1 METFKRLSDTISVHN
16 RNSSIFLVNGEWTF
30 ILPDGLYYELDS
42 EFDGGIS
49 GGIDLSGSVKPMV
62 IKGLYDGSKHLFNF
76 ALQEHYNFFGNGNT
90 IIDCKYDNRFVD
102 ADPSS
107 EAQKIIT
114 DEDDLY
120 VDITAENIWPFGI
133 QVQLRARSP
142 KMTPFDFDAVIN
154 CGRSDYDLVMDKLK
168 ELAYSIRLSELESES
183 ESIYRTSK
191 AANSAQTVNN
201 CIIENGVLVKYIGR
215 ETDIVLPEGIEKLA
229 DGLFSGRKIRS
240 IVIPEG
246 VHTIGRRA
254 FENCLELE
262 KVSLPSTL
270 EELGGYAFVDCHK
283 LKSINLGDKLTSIE
297 DSVFSEC
304 FELRNVIIPRNVE
317 RIEAFAF
324 KSCRK
329 FTSIVIPDGVESI
342 SFQAFAYCKNLS
354 YLYIPASVGEFSED
368 FLGNTPF
375 VGCDMLTVY
384 CPSGSAAEEYCHA
397 HGISCC
403 AAEEPELQEAEY
415 DFSDDD
421 YESAQDNRGGA
432 TFSFGSSSSPFSVEI
447 GIDIDEMEQTEYE
460 QENEC
465 DFKIEDGV
473 LFEYRGHDEV
483 VILPQGIEKINSF
496 AFNECEMKKIVFSD
510 SVREIEF
517 CAFDECTKL
526 KEIVF
531 NDGLEI
537 IDCNFDDFPISEVD
551 IPDSVKQIKD
561 YAFSDTTVVR
571 GKRSCEGLAKYVAN
585 NHGTFELEGEDTSEY
600 VEIELE
606 NCILIGDT
614 LLKYIGSDS
623 HITLPQG
630 IRHIGNKAFSS
641 SPLISVQFNGDLETI
656 GEEAFSNTNLES
668 LSFPSSLRSI
678 GDYSFYECKNLKEVS
693 FCEGLTEIGE
703 GAFSETPIS
712 ELHFPDSLQTIGSS
726 AFDECKL
733 KSVAFG
739 AGLRRIG
746 HRAFY
751 ETNIKK
757 LVFPAGLT
765 YIGDWAFTDCG
776 KLSIVSFSGD
786 LEYIGEYA
794 FRGCGKLS
802 SVTFGGSLKELGKS
816 AFSNTAITEFTVPE
830 GVVCLRK
837 DTFYGCEKLQKLVL
851 PNSLLIIGDSAVRS
865 CEELTEVTLND
876 GLRRIEDWAFSYC
889 PIQQVVIPQGAK
901 AVRSCAFKADTKKK
915 KVKRKDYADPV
926 SEEFLSGG
934 FDIRDGILNCYL
946 GKGGDVEIPD
956 GVIEVAPHAFEDAQI
971 KSVIVPGSVKR
982 IGKYAFCNCSKLVKI
997 TFSEGLEEIDDY
1009 AFMGTKI
1016 EELVFPDG
1024 LVRIGN
1030 HAFEPH
1036 FRNSIHK
1043 LSFGSGLAFI
1053 GDYAF
1058 GEFGA
1063 EISMKE
1069 LSFPDSLIEIGDNAF
1084 SKCEQLE
1091 NLCLG
1096 SGIKKI
1102 GSHNFEKCE
1111 KLTTLVLPEG
1121 LRSIGSSSFSECGIT
1136 EITLPESLTQLGF
1149 NALCYSPQLS
1159 RANIKCRLGPIISQL
1174 FKGCAIEKLEIP
1186 QGVKIIESYSFMDSS
1201 LKCLVIPESVTYISD
1216 NFRGWA
1222 GDDNDNFV
1230 LTVVAGSYAEGF
1242 ARKHNIPFV
1251 LK

>member
-1 METFKRLSDTISVHN
+1 MLAKNMVATEAPSFAATRFFISFSTVLGSFSFSGKKGRSSSSEESSVSTISQP
-16 RNSSIFLVNGEWTF
+16 RGEGSGFSSSSRSFACEDRHL
-30 ILPDGLYYELDS
+30 GLSL
-42 EFDGGIS
+42 
-49 GGIDLSGSVKPMV
+49 M
-62 IKGLYDGSKHLFNF
+62 
-76 ALQEHYNFFGNGNT
+76 
-90 IIDCKYDNRFVD
+90 
-102 ADPSS
+102 
-107 EAQKIIT
+107 
-114 DEDDLY
+114 
-120 VDITAENIWPFGI
+120 
-133 QVQLRARSP
+133 
-142 KMTPFDFDAVIN
+142 
-154 CGRSDYDLVMDKLK
+154 
-168 ELAYSIRLSELESES
+168 
-183 ESIYRTSK
+183 
-191 AANSAQTVNN
+191 
-201 CIIENGVLVKYIGR
+201 IENGVLVKYIGR
-215 ETDIVLPEGIEKLA
+215 ETDIVLTEGIEKLA
-229 DGLFSGRKIRS
+229 DGLFSGREIRS

-254 FENCLELE
+254 FENCFELE

-283 LKSINLGDKLTSIE
+283 LKSINLGDELTNIE

-304 FELRNVIIPRNVE
+304 FELRNVIIPRNVK

-324 KSCRK
+324 KNCRK

-342 SFQAFAYCKNLS
+342 SFQAFANCKNLS

-375 VGCDMLTVY
+375 AGCDMLTVY

-421 YESAQDNRGGA
+421 YDSAQDNRGGA

-465 DFKIEDGV
+465 DFEIEDGV

-483 VILPQGIEKINSF
+483 VILPQGIEKIDSF

-517 CAFDECTKL
+517 CAFNECTKL

-551 IPDSVKQIKD
+551 IPDSVKQIRD

-585 NHGTFELEGEDTSEY
+585 NHGTFELEGEDTSEC

-623 HITLPQG
+623 HIILPQG

-656 GEEAFSNTNLES
+656 GKEAFSHTNLES

-703 GAFSETPIS
+703 GAFFKTPIS

-746 HRAFY
+746 HSAFY

-765 YIGDWAFTDCG
+765 YIGDRAFTDCG

-794 FRGCGKLS
+794 FSGCGKLS

-876 GLRRIEDWAFSYC
+876 GLRRIEDRAFSYC
-889 PIQQVVIPQGAK
+889 PIQQVFIPQGAK
-901 AVRSCAFKADTKKK
+901 AVRSYAFEADTKKK

-1009 AFMGTKI
+1009 AFMGTEI

-1030 HAFEPH
+1030 HAFAPH

-1043 LSFGSGLAFI
+1043 LSFGNGLAFI

-1069 LSFPDSLIEIGDNAF
+1069 LSFPDTLIEIGDNVF
-1084 SKCEQLE
+1084 SNCEQLE
-1091 NLCLG
+1091 KLCLG

-1121 LRSIGSSSFSECGIT
+1121 LRSIGSSSFSKCGIT

-1159 RANIKCRLGPIISQL
+1159 RANIKCRLGPVISQL
-1174 FKGCAIEKLEIP
+1174 FKGCTIEKLEIP
-1186 QGVKIIESYSFMDSS
+1186 QGVKIIESYSFTDSS

-1222 GDDNDNFV
+1222 SDDNDNFV
-1230 LTVVAGSYAEGF
+1230 LTVVEGSYAEGF